1 VPQKFPVGSKVYS
14 SQLGAGEVL
23 LIEGYGDKERLTIR
37 FDASGVRQVLSKFF
51 LLEPY
56 DNDLHATGAVQP
68 SAATETFSPPLSP
81 IDEPV
86 APAGS
91 SRESPP
97 SSPASAE
104 SSDVAPPVARAHPAP
119 APQPSAAVH
128 PPIDARPRIDSR
140 THDQDLVGRAVPAS
154 STATT
159 GSIKEAL
166 REVLR
171 EEMGVPELRMLDRW
185 KGGTMTIR
193 PGRAGQKEKEIPID
207 AFFHKIVM
215 VRDRLRVLEQR
226 INAHTGLSDADKV
239 ELQQYVTRIYGTL
252 TTFNVLFADR
262 NDWFVGQTGSED

>member
-1 VPQKFPVGSKVYS
+1 MSQRFPVGSKVYS

-56 DNDLHATGAVQP
+56 DNDLHAARAV
-68 SAATETFSPPLSP
+68 ATAVATEDPEPPSPPDSERP
-81 IDEPV
+81 VPV
-86 APAGS
+86 AASQDLAQPVAGEGPSPSVS
-91 SRESPP
+91 SSSFEPSRTSPP
-97 SSPASAE
+97 PA
-104 SSDVAPPVARAHPAP
+104 APE
-119 APQPSAAVH
+119 
-128 PPIDARPRIDSR
+128 PIDARPRMEPRSPG
-140 THDQDLVGRAVPAS
+140 QDFVGRAVPAS
-154 STATT
+154 LTATT

-171 EEMGVPELRMLDRW
+171 EEMGAPEIRMLDRW
-185 KGGTMTIR
+185 KGGSMILK

-226 INAHTGLSDADKV
+226 INAHTGLSDTDKV

-252 TTFNVLFADR
+252 TTFNVLFAER
-262 NDWFVGQTGSED
+262 NDWFVGQASDD